1 MTGCSAISQNLSHRF
16 LPGTF
21 FSGWVPCRTE
31 LCPKKKEKRE
41 KKKYMVVKT
50 KLREQTG
57 EPGYNPKLAFKFR
70 ATLPWCRSPFASTL
84 PILQINHHEVS
95 EISY

>member
-1 MTGCSAISQNLSHRF
+1 VQFRKISATVSCPALSS
-16 LPGTF
+16 PGGF
-21 FSGWVPCRTE
+21 HAEPNCA
-31 LCPKKKEKRE
+31 PKKKEKRE

-57 EPGYNPKLAFKFR
+57 EPGYNPKLPFKFR

>member
-1 MTGCSAISQNLSHRF
+1 MTGCNAISQNLSHRF

-21 FSGWVPCRTE
+21 FSGWIPTVPQ
-31 LCPKKKEKRE
+31 KKRKER

-57 EPGYNPKLAFKFR
+57 EPGYNPKLPFKFR